1 MNTEAIDTLRRIAL
15 FDGLTDAQLAELLA
29 VGEVLEF
36 HRDQVLFREARP
48 ATFWWVLLDGT
59 IELVRHVGRED
70 TVLGAL
76 NTPGQWA
83 GGFQAWD
90 PHGMY
95 LGSGRCAGT
104 GHVLRVPA
112 DGLRDLAN
120 NWFPF
125 GMHLIKGLT
134 QTVRNIE
141 STTRQRE
148 SLVALGTLAA
158 GLAHE
163 INNPASAA
171 SRAVDALQESTEG
184 VLSALGRL
192 ADQSISA
199 AQFAAL
205 DQLRRNASAP
215 AVGMSPR
222 AIAAR
227 EEELS
232 DWLVDHDVDQDWL
245 IAPALAAAGLDV
257 QWCDRV
263 AAVLDRGALAPGLEW
278 IAHALS
284 VSTLLAEVKE
294 STGRISNL
302 VGVVKSYS
310 QMDRASLQPTD
321 VRDGLESTLIMLGP
335 KLGSGIAIDR
345 AYGVDVPA
353 IDAMAGELNQVWTNL
368 IDNAVD
374 AMHGSGTLRVSTRV
388 ESDAVVVE
396 IGDTGTG
403 MTPDVRAHAF
413 DPFFTTKEV
422 GKGTGLG
429 LDISRRIV
437 VERHGGEIS
446 IDSQPGETVLRV
458 RLPLR
463 SARSR

>member
-1 MNTEAIDTLRRIAL
+1 MTTGTSVDQLRGIAL
-15 FDGLTDAQLAELLA
+15 FDGLSDDQLAELLA
-29 VGEVLEF
+29 VGEIVEF
-36 HRDQVLFREARP
+36 HRDQVLFQEARP
-48 ATFWWVLLDGT
+48 AEFWWVLLDGT

-70 TVLGAL
+70 TVLGAMT
-76 NTPGQWA
+76 NPGQWA

-90 PHGMY
+90 PHGIY

-112 DGLRDLAN
+112 DGLRDLAT

-125 GMHLIKGLT
+125 GVHLIKGLT
-134 QTVRNIE
+134 QTVRTIE

-171 SRAVDALQESTEG
+171 ARAVDALQESSEG
-184 VLSALGRL
+184 VMAALGRL

-199 AQFAAL
+199 AQFTAL
-205 DQLRRNASAP
+205 DKLRRDVAP
-215 AVGMSPR
+215 AVSMTPR
-222 AIAAR
+222 AVAAR

-232 DWLVDHDVDQDWL
+232 DWLQDHDVDQDWL

-257 QWCDRV
+257 QWCEQV
-263 AAVLDRGALAPGLEW
+263 ATVLDGGALGPGLEW
-278 IAHALS
+278 IAHAFS
-284 VSTLLAEVKE
+284 MSTLLAEVKE
-294 STGRISNL
+294 STGRISHL
-302 VGVVKSYS
+302 VSVVKSYS
-310 QMDRASLQPTD
+310 QMDRASLQSTD
-321 VRDGLESTLIMLGP
+321 VREGLDSTLIMLGP
-335 KLGSGIAIDR
+335 KIGGGITVDR
-345 AYGVDVPA
+345 AYGEDIPP
-353 IDAMAGELNQVWTNL
+353 IEAMAGELNQVWTNL
-368 IDNAVD
+368 IDNAID
-374 AMHGSGTLRVSTRV
+374 AMNGAGTLRVSTRV
-388 ESDAVVVE
+388 EPNYLVVE

-403 MTPDVRAHAF
+403 MTPDVQTHAF
-413 DPFFTTKEV
+413 DPFFTTKGV

-429 LDISRRIV
+429 LDISRRII

-446 IDSQPGETVLRV
+446 IESRPGETVIRV

-463 SARSR
+463 VHPKG